1 MFVSKNDPGKRSN
14 FQNNYLLKI
23 KDSKR
28 YWNKKDI
35 NNQLTSEL
43 NNNVE
48 QRDQLIK
55 QRNQLYDQYRN
66 EKERVDQESE
76 LREELELKNKSLASK
91 IQQLHATLQDRDEGK
106 EIKLKIIE
114 NERDEIFKE
123 V

>member
-76 LREELELKNKSLASK
+76 LREELELKNKS
-91 IQQLHATLQDRDEGK
+91 
-106 EIKLKIIE
+106 
-114 NERDEIFKE
+114 
-123 V
+123 